1 MRKVAEQSEVVKDG
15 DEAVGVL
22 LASRISFPNS
32 DSRLSEGGLDLRR
45 HNQDRKMPPGL
56 VSVPSPGQGQPS
68 AGGYCRRKGCGM
80 RGSTMDVSVGMVSLY
95 RGVGV
100 NG

>member
-22 LASRISFPNS
+22 LASRIRHV
-32 DSRLSEGGLDLRR
+32 RLSEGGLDLRR